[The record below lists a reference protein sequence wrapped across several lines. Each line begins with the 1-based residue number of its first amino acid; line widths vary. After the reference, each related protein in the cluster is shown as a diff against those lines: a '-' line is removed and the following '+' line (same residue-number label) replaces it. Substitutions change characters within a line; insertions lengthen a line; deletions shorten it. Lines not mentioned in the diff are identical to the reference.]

1 MKQTKPCL
9 QGSLSGPRS
18 VYTYVCL
25 GICVMWLTLC
35 RQVASKRIRDGCSLG
50 ISQLNSICHYS
61 KGGSEGTGLRGQ
73 TMGAIT
79 IAPVAQTQVPHPLSS
94 CLQPASP
101 VRSDILLRTQG
112 HPAPS
117 IAPCIPSRCSNVF
130 LPMINEQ
137 SPTDK
142 KAFSFS

>member
-73 TMGAIT
+73 TVGAIT

-101 VRSDILLRTQG
+101 VRSEHSAEDTGSSSTQ
-112 HPAPS
+112 HRSLHTQQVLKRIFA
-117 IAPCIPSRCSNVF
+117 N
-130 LPMINEQ
+130 
-137 SPTDK
+137 DK
-142 KAFSFS
+142 